1 MHRPKGLRPNISGK
15 QQHKGNGINPDI
27 HSGKSLVAYRMHA
40 VRFDGLCSILVAAI
54 AISWFPA
61 NASFAL
67 LQSVWRY
74 KVRVDEIQKGH
85 QQYLSIVDLCH
96 TNVQVNIT
104 APVIKL
110 HPERL
115 MALLCND
122 SVYDASNYGRENV
135 FQLQKWNIVTLRR
148 LAWVFTELVTI
159 ASALALV
166 LRL

>member
-61 NASFAL
+61 NAWFAL

-74 KVRVDEIQKGH
+74 IKFRPYQLFYD

-104 APVIKL
+104 ASVIKL

-115 MALLCND
+115 IALLCND
-122 SVYDASNYGRENV
+122 LVYDASNYGRENV